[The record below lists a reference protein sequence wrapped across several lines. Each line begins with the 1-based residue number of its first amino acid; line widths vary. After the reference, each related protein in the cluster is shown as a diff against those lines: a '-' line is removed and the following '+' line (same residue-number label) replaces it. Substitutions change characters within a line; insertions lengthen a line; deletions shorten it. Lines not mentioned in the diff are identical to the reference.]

1 MAEAVAALSLASNV
15 LQVINVGSKFVS
27 LAWKI
32 SRSGKSVVD
41 SVDELA
47 DLQKINS
54 NLYGV
59 LDKLQAPSS
68 RLDDVSSDHHG
79 ISQLATECSRLV
91 QKLLGFLRYLGLGEN
106 GRKRDAVKVA
116 FKIMWKES
124 DIRAVRDAIDEFR
137 QQLTLNLLVSLR

>member
-1 MAEAVAALSLASNV
+1 MADAVAALGLASNV
-15 LQVINVGSKFVS
+15 LQVIDFGSKFLS
-27 LAWKI
+27 IAWKI
-32 SRSGKSVVD
+32 YRSGKSAVD

-68 RLDDVSSDHHG
+68 GLNDVLSDHHG
-79 ISQLATECSRLV
+79 IIQLATECSRLV
-91 QKLLGFLRYLGLGEN
+91 QKLLGFFRNLGLGEN
-106 GRKRDAVKVA
+106 GRKRDAIKAA
-116 FKIMWKES
+116 FKIMWKED
-124 DIRAVRDAIDEFR
+124 DIQAVQDAINEFR